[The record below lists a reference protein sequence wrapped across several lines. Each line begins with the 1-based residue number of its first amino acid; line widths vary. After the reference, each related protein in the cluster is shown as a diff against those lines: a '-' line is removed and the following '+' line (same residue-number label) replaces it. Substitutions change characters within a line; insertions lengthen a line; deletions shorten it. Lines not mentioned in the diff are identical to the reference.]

1 MPLSLRSVPRVKV
14 YKPAKSD
21 ELSEYSG
28 VKMKKRKLQDM
39 ESSLISDF
47 QVSQFNNFTQLILHN
62 FTLTINYTSLNL
74 FHIILFIF

>member
-39 ESSLISDF
+39 ESSLTSDF
-47 QVSQFNNFTQLILHN
+47 QVSQ
-62 FTLTINYTSLNL
+62 
-74 FHIILFIF
+74 